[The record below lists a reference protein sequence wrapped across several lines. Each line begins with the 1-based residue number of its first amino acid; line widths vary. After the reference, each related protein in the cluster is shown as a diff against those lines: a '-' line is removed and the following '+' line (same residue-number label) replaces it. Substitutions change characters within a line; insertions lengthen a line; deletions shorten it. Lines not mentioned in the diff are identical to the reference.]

1 MPRRRPGSGEEGL
14 AGATPGYG
22 TRKLAGSVARGCTP
36 ASTCLDRKAAA
47 IRSGVGGYWKP
58 LRKMK
63 PLW

>member
-1 MPRRRPGSGEEGL
+1 MQPGSGVRKAEL
-14 AGATPGYG
+14 TVGASPYI
-22 TRKLAGSVARGCTP
+22 ARGCTP